1 MPRLKKVWDETI
13 QRKGQKITLE
23 SSQSLPGVSVEAEVI
38 QELPGM
44 GEFLEGWALA
54 DVPKSQVGGRTPQLL
69 LQQLEAR
76 EKLDATDWRGKK
88 QGSS

>member
-1 MPRLKKVWDETI
+1 MPRLKKVWDETV

-44 GEFLEGWALA
+44 GVPGGLGLGRCSQIPSGRQDPSAFAAAAGGPRKAGCHRPEGKETG
-54 DVPKSQVGGRTPQLL
+54 V
-69 LQQLEAR
+69 
-76 EKLDATDWRGKK
+76 
-88 QGSS
+88 